1 MFLELS
7 VSTNLII
14 VYVTNNLYFAIT
26 GLLYEMLSVI
36 NDYSVFKFQQEI
48 KDLNSTLMA
57 KTVVELYK

>member
-14 VYVTNNLYFAIT
+14 VCVTNNLYFAIT
-26 GLLYEMLSVI
+26 GLLYKMLSII

-48 KDLNSTLMA
+48 KHLNSTLMA

>member
-26 GLLYEMLSVI
+26 GLLYKMLSII
-36 NDYSVFKFQQEI
+36 NDYSVFKF
-48 KDLNSTLMA
+48 
-57 KTVVELYK
+57 

>member
-26 GLLYEMLSVI
+26 GLPYEMLSII

-48 KDLNSTLMA
+48 KILKA
-57 KTVVELYK
+57 H